1 MPKLLIP
8 VVKNVC
14 PLLTALSELGT
25 LKIQDDLS
33 ESLNLLILL
42 PALFPERI
50 HGALQHGILLPELLK
65 NLHQNPG
72 LFHAA
77 CTTLH
82 A

>member
-1 MPKLLIP
+1 MPA
-8 VVKNVC
+8 VKDVR
-14 PLLTALSELGT
+14 PLVTALSELGA
-25 LKIQDDLS
+25 LKIQNNLP

-65 NLHQNPG
+65 NLHQNLG